1 MKVKSSLSY
10 LSIAIG
16 SILSL
21 SAHADILLSQYV
33 EGSGFNKAI
42 EIANTSDQSST
53 LDGYTLAKSIN
64 GNGEWGNKLPLD
76 GRTIPAHGVLVIA
89 NTQAS
94 QDILALSQETNG
106 SVLNFN
112 GNDPVALLHNGAVHD
127 VIGTMGGSYFA
138 KDVTLVRQSNAF
150 TPSPTYVASQWT
162 TAAKDNIDGLGSV
175 DIDSPV
181 PTFTCEGES
190 FISIQEVQGEGSRS
204 PLLSGSGNTTDQQ
217 YTVKGVV
224 SGVTTGITKGFYLQA
239 LEDDYN
245 SNTSE
250 GLFIY
255 TGQSASDLKPGDVVC
270 AKGKVKE
277 YYDLTELSAD
287 NRQWVKLG
295 EQQPPQATDI
305 VPSESDDNFAQT
317 LERYE
322 GMLVNLPADLNMRVT
337 RTFSYD
343 YDARRNNMVVAQ
355 GRVNVQPNQNFAAGS
370 EQAKQQ
376 SLENAQRRL
385 FIESDQTAADGK
397 IPYYPQFGRSD
408 IDQDGSTEDYI
419 RINDT
424 LRGAQG
430 ILTYTYGEY
439 RLVMTNTLSQDN
451 FVHNSPR
458 NAAPQVKKGGDLR
471 IATFNVLNY
480 FNSPFGGD
488 ANTHGSNRG
497 AKTAA
502 EFEIQQ
508 AKIVRAILQL
518 DADIVGLMEI
528 ENNGFGEGGAIHQLV
543 EQLNQ
548 QIRKPE
554 NRYQYVA
561 MDTNQDGTI
570 DSRDS
575 IGTDAITTGL
585 IYRSQRVTLTTP
597 RIIHMPSQQAPAVYD
612 KDGNL
617 IEDGKNYQRDS
628 LAPTFTVRS
637 NQGGEQ
643 ALTIAVN
650 HFKSKGSTCWED
662 AAPVESGGQGQQDRD
677 FQGSCENFRVA
688 AAVALGEALKKIPGH
703 QVILGDLNAYGK
715 EDPLLVLTDYTPAK
729 YGKTIHAARNTFI
742 NGKPQFG
749 DQGAD
754 ITQGYGYISAV
765 SMIHPDNWSYSYN
778 DEVGSLDH
786 ILISPSLKMHVI
798 DATDW
803 HINAAESSLFD
814 YSNKYK
820 GDLPKYRDQY
830 RASDHD
836 PAVLE
841 LKMGGAVNGVLLV
854 SLFGLLVIRRYA

>member
-1 MKVKSSLSY
+1 MKVKTSLSC

-16 SILSL
+16 GILSL

-33 EGSGFNKAI
+33 EGSGYNKAI
-42 EIANTSDQSST
+42 EIANTGDEART
-53 LDGYTLAKSIN
+53 LDGYTLAKSTN
-64 GNGEWGNKLPLD
+64 GNGEWRNKLPLD
-76 GRTIPAHGVLVIA
+76 GRNIPAHGVLVIA
-89 NTQAS
+89 NSQAGS
-94 QDILALSQETNG
+94 DILAVSQETNTT
-106 SVLNFN
+106 VLNFN
-112 GNDPVALLHNGAVHD
+112 GNDPVALLRNGSVHD
-127 VIGTMGGSYFA
+127 MIGTMGGSYFA
-138 KDVTLVRQSNAF
+138 KDVTLVRQSNHL
-150 TPSPTYVASQWT
+150 TPSPTYVESQWT
-162 TAAKDNIDGLGSV
+162 NAEKDNIDGLGA
-175 DIDSPV
+175 IDSPV
-181 PTFTCEGES
+181 STFTCEGES
-190 FISIQEVQGEGSRS
+190 FISIQQIQGEGSRS
-204 PLLSGSGNTTDQQ
+204 PLLSGSSNTTDQQ
-217 YTVKGVV
+217 YTVRGVV
-224 SGVTTGITKGFYLQA
+224 SAVTTGLTKGFYLQA
-239 LEDDYN
+239 LENDYN

-255 TGQSASDLKPGDVVC
+255 TGQSAAALKPGDVVC
-270 AKGKVKE
+270 AKGQVKE

-287 NRQWVKLG
+287 NQQWVKQG

-305 VPSESDDNFAQT
+305 VFAAGDDNFTQT

-322 GMLVNLPADLNMRVT
+322 GMLVNLPATLDMRVT
-337 RTFSYD
+337 RTFSFD
-343 YDARRNNMVVAQ
+343 YDARRNNMVLAQ
-355 GRVNVQPNQNFAAGS
+355 GRLNVQPNQNFAAGS
-370 EQAKQQ
+370 QQAKQQ
-376 SLENAQRRL
+376 SLENAQHRL
-385 FIESDQTAADGK
+385 FIESDQVADDGE

-424 LRGAQG
+424 LSGAQG
-430 ILTYTYGEY
+430 VLTYSYGEY
-439 RLVMTNTLSQDN
+439 RLVMTNTLTQDN

-458 NAAPQVKKGGDLR
+458 RASPQLKDGGDLR

-488 ANTHGSNRG
+488 ANPYGSNRG
-497 AKTAA
+497 AKSAG

-508 AKIVRAILQL
+508 EKIVRAILQL

-528 ENNGFGEGGAIHQLV
+528 ENNGFGDGGAIHQLV

-548 QIRKPE
+548 QIDKPE
-554 NRYQYVA
+554 NRYHYVA
-561 MDTNQDGTI
+561 IDSNQDGTI
-570 DSRDS
+570 DSQDTV
-575 IGTDAITTGL
+575 GTDAITTGL
-585 IYRSQRVTLTTP
+585 IYRNQHVSLTTP

-612 KDGNL
+612 KDGNM
-617 IEDGKNYQRDS
+617 IEDGKNYQRDT
-628 LAPTFTVRS
+628 LAPTFKVS
-637 NQGGEQ
+637 HSKGLEQ

-662 AAPVESGGQGQQDRD
+662 VAAIENGGQGQQDPD

-688 AAVALGEALKKIPGH
+688 AAVALGDALKTIGGH
-703 QVILGDLNAYGK
+703 QIILGDLNAYGK
-715 EDPLLVLTDYTPAK
+715 EDPLLVLTDYTPEK

-754 ITQGYGYISAV
+754 ITHGYGYISAV
-765 SMIHPDNWSYSYN
+765 SLIHPDNWSYSYN

-814 YSNKYK
+814 YNNKYK

-841 LKMGGAVNGVLLV
+841 LKMGGSINSVLLV
-854 SLFGLLVIRRYA
+854 SLFGLLAIRRHA